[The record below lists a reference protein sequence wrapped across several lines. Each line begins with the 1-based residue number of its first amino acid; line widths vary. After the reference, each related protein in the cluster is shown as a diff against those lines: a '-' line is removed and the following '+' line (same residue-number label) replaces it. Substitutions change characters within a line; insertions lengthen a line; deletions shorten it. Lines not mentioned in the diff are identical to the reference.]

1 MEIREQ
7 LKALIEGGATPPY
20 SLVRSDGTPL
30 VLMDDSLV
38 PFLLNPNPL
47 PNNES
52 LAELFSNADVIRVRE
67 IFYERKILLE
77 ETDSRAI
84 QALASCLRL
93 KSEQIG
99 AHCMTPGEYF
109 VEVESSG
116 AKMLSIVTPTS
127 IRWDERWHGDG
138 ELEDGLKLATWLA
151 ERGLPKLLEDL
162 HHNERQAVV
171 YQEQYEK
178 WKSLMPC
185 MGPLWAEFDVG
196 VRRGQQD
203 QFIVPALELLSQQ
216 YESHQDMLRALLG
229 WYGSNRAGANRTYQY
244 ETFLADLLRTF
255 PIDIYLE
262 VLTEQEATNDEWA
275 GAIRSFHDR
284 AWGWRE
290 SREKARTL
298 GKLLLERADE
308 AGKQNLTYSIKRL
321 KGR

>member
-1 MEIREQ
+1 MELREQ
-7 LKALIEGGATPPY
+7 LKALIESGATPPY

-30 VLMDDSLV
+30 VLIDDSLV

-52 LAELFSNADVIRVRE
+52 LAELFSTAD
-67 IFYERKILLE
+67 LE
-77 ETDSRAI
+77 ETDPAAI
-84 QALASCLRL
+84 QALTSCLRL

-99 AHCMTPGEYF
+99 AHCMTPGKYF
-109 VEVESSG
+109 VEVEGSD
-116 AKMLSIVTPTS
+116 AEVLSIVTPTS

-151 ERGLPKLLEDL
+151 ERGLPKLLEDF
-162 HHNERQAVV
+162 HHDEHEAAV
-171 YQEQYEK
+171 YQEHYEN

-196 VRRGQQD
+196 VGRGQQD
-203 QFIVPALELLSQQ
+203 RFIVPALELLSRN
-216 YESHQDMLRALLG
+216 YDSHRCMLRALLG
-229 WYGSNRAGANRTYQY
+229 WYGSNRAGADGTYQY

-262 VLTEQEATNDEWA
+262 VLTEQVVTKDEWA

-308 AGKQNLTYSIKRL
+308 AGKKNLAYSIKHL